1 MPWRRCMP
9 SCWLEAVALL
19 VAQTFG
25 LAADDVRPN
34 LEAPTYQTVLR
45 ETIEAECR
53 TLADPEGWPSRARRG
68 WRELILAHLEAA
80 GQDPSGDRLFVQ
92 AVRMY
97 SLTSQVDQRILAGD
111 LALWMQLGAA
121 EPKTGHLVP
130 FCRSLASE
138 TINISESAIRVLQ
151 ADLNIDPRWKPFE
164 QDLRQRPDL
173 PSVRNSCQ
181 CALQTQAFLDA
192 SGFPIGELG
201 LLWRDDIRDV
211 RIRLLDPATRA
222 QAWHEANI
230 YHALQPILER
240 LAQVESTHTEALLQG
255 IEELRDGLLRS
266 DSTDALD
273 DSGVERLAVVVDQFA
288 KQSEI
293 DPDQGGRLFRRLFPG
308 LRRKMVSAHNDM
320 ASRLSEILG
329 GREVLLDPGRLAF
342 YERFQADSNLLGY
355 AQSLEAWHTR
365 WCEIYPEDREKLATV
380 LQELMAGA
388 IDPVLGDAS
397 VRSIELFLER
407 SVQLFPRDVESRL
420 SAEPWLARTHS
431 VLQEQLQ
438 EARNRWWSLVLQGK
452 DDGVDLRPF
461 EVLRLVEAL
470 LQQDQSLPHGQWI
483 PRSLLDAELQI
494 LHDNLPP
501 AILKGDDRL
510 DAVLARAPLVDLTV
524 RLAQAHP
531 ELESDPFQA
540 FVRDTLGLIPDPFA
554 ERRAELDYVI
564 RYAIEA
570 RFLDDRGLEL
580 QALKLRQGCAA
591 TIRSL
596 QHRYGV

>member
-1 MPWRRCMP
+1 MP

-53 TLADPEGWPSRARRG
+53 TFADPEGWPSRARRG

-92 AVRMY
+92 AVRMH

-138 TINISESAIRVLQ
+138 SINISESAIRVLQ
-151 ADLNIDPRWKPFE
+151 ADLNIDPRWKLFE

-181 CALQTQAFLDA
+181 CVLQTQAFLDA
-192 SGFPIGELG
+192 SGFPTGELG

-222 QAWHEANI
+222 QAWYEANV

-255 IEELRDGLLRS
+255 VEELRDGLLRS

-273 DSGVERLAVVVDQFA
+273 DSGVERLAVVVDQFCQA
-288 KQSEI
+288 IRNRS
-293 DPDQGGRLFRRLFPG
+293 RSRWTV
-308 LRRKMVSAHNDM
+308 VSA
-320 ASRLSEILG
+320 SLSG
-329 GREVLLDPGRLAF
+329 
-342 YERFQADSNLLGY
+342 
-355 AQSLEAWHTR
+355 
-365 WCEIYPEDREKLATV
+365 ATT
-380 LQELMAGA
+380 Q
-388 IDPVLGDAS
+388 
-397 VRSIELFLER
+397 
-407 SVQLFPRDVESRL
+407 
-420 SAEPWLARTHS
+420 
-431 VLQEQLQ
+431 
-438 EARNRWWSLVLQGK
+438 N
-452 DDGVDLRPF
+452 GVCP
-461 EVLRLVEAL
+461 
-470 LQQDQSLPHGQWI
+470 
-483 PRSLLDAELQI
+483 
-494 LHDNLPP
+494 
-501 AILKGDDRL
+501 
-510 DAVLARAPLVDLTV
+510 
-524 RLAQAHP
+524 
-531 ELESDPFQA
+531 
-540 FVRDTLGLIPDPFA
+540 
-554 ERRAELDYVI
+554 
-564 RYAIEA
+564 
-570 RFLDDRGLEL
+570 
-580 QALKLRQGCAA
+580 
-591 TIRSL
+591 
-596 QHRYGV
+596 